1 MKKEILSKCIYN
13 HAEQLLRWQTSLKNQ
28 VRVPKKGLS
37 QQITE
42 KRQNNS

>member
-1 MKKEILSKCIYN
+1 MLNKFYHDKHPLEIN
-13 HAEQLLRWQTSLKNQ
+13 LK